1 MQYADYA
8 LWQRELLGEDGDP
21 DSVLARQLAYWRGA
35 LAGVPE
41 ELALPFDR
49 PRPAV
54 ASPPRRHR
62 SARPCPPALHGR
74 LVELARSRA

>member
-8 LWQRELLGEDGDP
+8 LWQRELLGEETDP
-21 DSVLARQLAYWRGA
+21 DSVLAQQLAYWRGA

-54 ASPPRRHR
+54 ASHHGDTVPLTV
-62 SARPCPPALHGR
+62 PAGVHAR
-74 LVELARSRA
+74 LVELAR